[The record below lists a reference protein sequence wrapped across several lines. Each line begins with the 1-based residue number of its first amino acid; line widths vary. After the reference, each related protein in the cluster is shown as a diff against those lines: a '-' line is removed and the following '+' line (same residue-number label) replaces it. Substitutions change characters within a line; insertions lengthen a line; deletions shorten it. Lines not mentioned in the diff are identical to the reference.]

1 MQHERGGVVYATT
14 WQTWEIVTNNI
25 DASTLDEA
33 STATTPRDV
42 TASSTRTTLREQIQ
56 VERVGIAP
64 NALRE
69 RIEQRLSIDALSQ
82 RIGCDAD
89 ALAAFERGDGVL
101 TDAILVRMRRVLRIE

>member
-42 TASSTRTTLREQIQ
+42 TASTTRTTLREQIQ
-56 VERVGIAP
+56 VA
-64 NALRE
+64 